1 MKRNDQLERDLMA
14 WFAET
19 ATPRV
24 PEFTDDILNL
34 TAGTNQRPRWSFPER
49 WLPMSVI
56 TLHRQTVKPLPW
68 RTIGLLAV
76 LALLIGAAVA
86 VYVGSPRLPAPF
98 GLAANGLVAYAQN
111 GDIFTVDP
119 ISGARQAIATGQ
131 ESDRE
136 PRWSLDGTRVV
147 FVRTAGNTDR
157 LVIARRDRPDE
168 VIATTEPLV
177 TLDTDS
183 ISWSPDGRSIT
194 VAAERGGSRVLHLV
208 DASTGALTP
217 LDIPYVEL
225 DVYWRPPDGH
235 QILFLGGSQADHRLY
250 LVNLDDMV
258 VTEVARPTRPAGL
271 LRPNGWT
278 PDGRRVIFMRDA
290 SGEQVST
297 HALDVTTGEESTID
311 AGWGH
316 VSNGGDRLLALDEF
330 GRMCIADIRGGS
342 CVRIAKAFPAY
353 DPGHAAG
360 AQWSPDDDWIIAR
373 LADNSGVRLI
383 DPDGTSVDQP
393 SWLTDGA
400 ESWQRVAP

>member
-1 MKRNDQLERDLMA
+1 
-14 WFAET
+14 
-19 ATPRV
+19 
-24 PEFTDDILNL
+24 
-34 TAGTNQRPRWSFPER
+34 
-49 WLPMSVI
+49 
-56 TLHRQTVKPLPW
+56 
-68 RTIGLLAV
+68 
-76 LALLIGAAVA
+76 
-86 VYVGSPRLPAPF
+86 
-98 GLAANGLVAYAQN
+98 
-111 GDIFTVDP
+111 
-119 ISGARQAIATGQ
+119 
-131 ESDRE
+131 
-136 PRWSLDGTRVV
+136 
-147 FVRTAGNTDR
+147 
-157 LVIARRDRPDE
+157 
-168 VIATTEPLV
+168 
-177 TLDTDS
+177 
-183 ISWSPDGRSIT
+183 
-194 VAAERGGSRVLHLV
+194 
-208 DASTGALTP
+208 
-217 LDIPYVEL
+217 
-225 DVYWRPPDGH
+225 VYWRPPDGH

-297 HALDVTTGEESTID
+297 HALDVTTGEESTIN

-330 GRMCIADIRGGS
+330 GRMCIADIRGGP

-373 LADNSGVRLI
+373 LSDNSGVRLI